1 MYFLRWTS
9 QNEDQQ
15 HERRNCE
22 SEVCRAMALVHLQ
35 ETGSATCSRTVH
47 MGRSIPMA
55 IKPKIG
61 DTSPFFVGVNP
72 TNNGVVGACPY
83 LEASQR
89 IFGGHKKLK
98 SFLLL
103 HLHSVIMSTIFISKA
118 LTVTTVDDV
127 RSKFSELDLGV
138 IDAIDM
144 KEYDRD
150 GTTFRKFWIHYS
162 TYSTE
167 PHAVGLMDRLK
178 RNEEK
183 QKNGEIIPAGD
194 IPRIVYGVNRRT
206 GNDMYWQVFSA
217 KTKAEREAERA
228 AKEAAVVAE
237 KPKARIVM

>member
-1 MYFLRWTS
+1 
-9 QNEDQQ
+9 
-15 HERRNCE
+15 
-22 SEVCRAMALVHLQ
+22 
-35 ETGSATCSRTVH
+35 
-47 MGRSIPMA
+47 
-55 IKPKIG
+55 
-61 DTSPFFVGVNP
+61 
-72 TNNGVVGACPY
+72 
-83 LEASQR
+83 
-89 IFGGHKKLK
+89 
-98 SFLLL
+98 
-103 HLHSVIMSTIFISKA
+103 MSTIFISKA
-118 LTVTTVDDV
+118 LPITTVEDV
-127 RSKFSELDLGV
+127 RSKFLELDLGV
-138 IDAIDM
+138 IDTIDM

-178 RNEEK
+178 RNEQK
-183 QKNGEIIPAGD
+183 QKEGEIIPAGD

>member
-1 MYFLRWTS
+1 MVIGAAYPVNL
-9 QNEDQQ
+9 E
-15 HERRNCE
+15 
-22 SEVCRAMALVHLQ
+22 
-35 ETGSATCSRTVH
+35 GS
-47 MGRSIPMA
+47 
-55 IKPKIG
+55 
-61 DTSPFFVGVNP
+61 
-72 TNNGVVGACPY
+72 

-103 HLHSVIMSTIFISKA
+103 HLHSTMSTIFISKA

-167 PHAVGLMDRLK
+167 THAVGLMDRLK

>member
-1 MYFLRWTS
+1 
-9 QNEDQQ
+9 
-15 HERRNCE
+15 
-22 SEVCRAMALVHLQ
+22 MALVHLQ
-35 ETGSATCSRTVH
+35 ETGSATCSRAVH

-61 DTSPFFVGVNP
+61 DTSPFFAEQNLRHSGGAP
-72 TNNGVVGACPY
+72 TPGFCGVVEHAPTRLSWKLIKIRCRLGTWV
-83 LEASQR
+83 LQ
-89 IFGGHKKLK
+89 KKLK

-103 HLHSVIMSTIFISKA
+103 HLHSTMSTIFISKA

-144 KEYDRD
+144 NEYDRD